1 MKKPTEN
8 GGWGAELEKKFIC
21 GDNRYIT
28 VAYPD
33 IGIALKSFIRDLLY
47 QQKRDLV
54 EKIGKMGR
62 QYFKTHKE
70 VLYAPYDQAISD
82 VISLLEEK

>member
-47 QQKRDLV
+47 Q
-54 EKIGKMGR
+54 
-62 QYFKTHKE
+62 
-70 VLYAPYDQAISD
+70 
-82 VISLLEEK
+82 